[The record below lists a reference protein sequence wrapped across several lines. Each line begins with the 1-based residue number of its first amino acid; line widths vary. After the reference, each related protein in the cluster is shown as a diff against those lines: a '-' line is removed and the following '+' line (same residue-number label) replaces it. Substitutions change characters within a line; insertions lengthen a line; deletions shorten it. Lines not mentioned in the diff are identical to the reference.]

1 MTIGEARET
10 WKRLG
15 DLAEGQVGKVGQ
27 EVAKDYMGEVV
38 GSVKYRFH
46 PVWWLRIKIHRLKKA
61 LVDIFWFFAII
72 GGIVI
77 IGVVFNF
84 FSRLF
89 RR

>member
-1 MTIGEARET
+1 MTIGEVKEAWE
-10 WKRLG
+10 RLG
-15 DLAEGQVGKVGQ
+15 KLSKGEVGG
-27 EVAKDYMGEVV
+27 VAVDAGKDYVGEVV
-38 GSVKYRFH
+38 SSVKYRFH